1 MQTVYKYL
9 AVGLVGFCL
18 GCYYTY
24 TKYVPNL
31 ESKIA
36 KQGEY
41 ITELQ
46 QIIRLKDTVKTEDKT
61 EISYIKKTS
70 KYDSDV
76 ELSDNN
82 TINVRVNGNNYQL
95 DNNINETGKFENGK
109 LVINRENTTTFDLTN
124 TVNQLADEKAKKYS
138 RVGKADFGVLYN
150 RKESDFYGG
159 IRYNAKAYDIGY
171 YHNVN
176 GSDWLIGVHYKF

>member
-9 AVGLVGFCL
+9 AVALVGFGL

-36 KQGEY
+36 KQGEI
-41 ITELQ
+41 ITQLQ
-46 QIIRLKDTVKTEDKT
+46 RIIRNREIAQTEDKT

-70 KYDSDV
+70 KSDSDI

-82 TINVRVNGNNYQL
+82 KINVRVNGNNYQL
-95 DNNINETGKFENGK
+95 DNNINEGSKFENGK
-109 LVINRENTTTFDLTN
+109 LVISRDNTTTFDLTN
-124 TVNQLADEKAKKYS
+124 TVNQLADEKAKQYS

-176 GSDWLIGVHYKF
+176 GSDWLIGLHYKF